1 MSSAIIF
8 TKGVIFMSEIEW
20 IKIFGDNLREMLE
33 EECMSQRDLSE
44 ETGLSIIT
52 INRYINKQQM
62 PTIKAVLS
70 ISYALNCN
78 VSDLIDFGD
87 RIEM

>member
-1 MSSAIIF
+1 
-8 TKGVIFMSEIEW
+8 MSEVEW
-20 IKIFGDNLREMLE
+20 IKIFGDNLKEMLE
-33 EECMSQRDLSE
+33 EEKITQMDLSKK
-44 ETGLSIIT
+44 TGLSIVT

-87 RIEM
+87 SIEM